1 MLAGLHSSRKRKEE
15 LAERL
20 KMKEEDVKYLFHIN
34 RIKMKKDLER
44 KGKDTQAAA
53 SKDAATGAKAAK
65 KTKSK
70 EQQPADADKGGDKGD
85 DGKPSKKGKKKS
97 KKGKEAA
104 PSAAPESVA
113 KEKPAEKPAE
123 KLPVPST
130 APSKPKKGQK
140 PAKED
145 GEFKPSFTVSE
156 KVAVDKAQ
164 EEILIAEFNKDDA
177 MPR

>member
-1 MLAGLHSSRKRKEE
+1 
-15 LAERL
+15 
-20 KMKEEDVKYLFHIN
+20 MKEEDVKYLFHIN

-97 KKGKEAA
+97 KKGKEAPVA
-104 PSAAPESVA
+104 AAPESVA
-113 KEKPAEKPAE
+113 KEKPAEK
-123 KLPVPST
+123 LPVPSS
-130 APSKPKKGQK
+130 APSKPKKGQE

-145 GEFKPSFTVSE
+145 GEFKPSFTVSK

-177 MPR
+177 MPP